1 MTTLQITVRD
11 DVKERVTAVAEK
23 QHISLED
30 FTTMALMEKLST
42 LPDLALEQR
51 AARGNRKDFDAFLD
65 LAPDVPPEDYDKLE

>member
-42 LPDLALEQR
+42 IPDPALEDR
-51 AARGNRKDFDAFLD
+51 AARGKREDFDAFLD
-65 LAPDVPPEDYDKLE
+65 LAPDVPPDAYDKVE